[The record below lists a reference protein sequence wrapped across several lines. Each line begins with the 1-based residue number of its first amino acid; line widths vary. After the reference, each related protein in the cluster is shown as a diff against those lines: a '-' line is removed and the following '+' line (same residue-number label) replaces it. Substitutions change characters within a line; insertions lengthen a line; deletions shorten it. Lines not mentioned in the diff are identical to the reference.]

1 MPVSTYMMY
10 MDESETKKSDEQR
23 YFVIGG
29 LIIKNED
36 YTAIEKSLI
45 DLKNLL
51 WAGDANASS
60 YILHEKDVSLL
71 LRGQIAI
78 ILMKF
83 HLITKFSQRKA
94 MS

>member
-60 YILHEKDVSLL
+60 YILHEKDVSFASSWSNRYHLNE
-71 LRGQIAI
+71 
-78 ILMKF
+78 F

>member
-1 MPVSTYMMY
+1 MQMHHLIYFM
-10 MDESETKKSDEQR
+10 KKML
-23 YFVIGG
+23 V
-29 LIIKNED
+29 
-36 YTAIEKSLI
+36 
-45 DLKNLL
+45 
-51 WAGDANASS
+51 
-60 YILHEKDVSLL
+60 LL